1 VTNAN
6 NPYYEILAALAASQV
21 DYIVGGGVA
30 CVLQGVERM
39 TMDVDLAV
47 PMSPKNLKG
56 FLAVMKQLKL
66 VPRVPIA
73 PEMLLDPK
81 SVQSMVEEKGALVF
95 SFLDPDA
102 PVRHVD
108 IFLRPDLSYDTLL
121 PDSELFDLDGFS
133 VRILTKRKLL
143 SIKLGIQP
151 SRTKDLIDIEFL
163 RRHVH

>member
-1 VTNAN
+1 MK
-6 NPYYEILAALAASQV
+6 NPYDEILSALACSQV
-21 DYIVGGGVA
+21 DFIVGGGVA

-47 PMSPKNLKG
+47 LMSPMNLKN

-66 VPRVPIA
+66 VPRVPIP
-73 PEMLLDPK
+73 PEVLLDPK
-81 SVQSMVEEKGALVF
+81 IVRSMVEEKGALVF

-121 PDSELFDLDGFS
+121 PHTELADLDGYS
-133 VRILTKRKLL
+133 VRILNKQKLL

-151 SRTKDLIDIEFL
+151 PRTKDLIDIEFL
-163 RRHVH
+163 RRHVR